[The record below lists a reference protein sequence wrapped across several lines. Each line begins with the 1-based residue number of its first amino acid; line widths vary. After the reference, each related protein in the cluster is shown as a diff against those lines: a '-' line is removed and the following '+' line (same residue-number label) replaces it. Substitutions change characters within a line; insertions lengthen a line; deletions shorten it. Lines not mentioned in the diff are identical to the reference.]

1 MKRKNTLLKK
11 IVILFLC
18 LVFPLIIVW
27 FFTLRYSN
35 QILRQQ
41 VLSSIDSNNTTY
53 ISHLN
58 NSLYTI
64 YGSGFTLVRQS
75 NLQTFSNG
83 FSGLST
89 YGRSTQINLLREE
102 LSAIAL
108 SLPFC
113 QSAHIFFENLGVM
126 YNSDGYQLGSFT
138 SITEEECETLKKIS
152 QETGAFHYYQNP
164 LTGQEELA
172 CCLMPFS
179 NASYGLIFVLS
190 VSDLQSYMENN
201 SSYENE
207 YYLFTIGTQFSLTD
221 MGKDIRKL

>member
-64 YGSGFTLVRQS
+64 YGSGFTLVQI
-75 NLQTFSNG
+75 
-83 FSGLST
+83 
-89 YGRSTQINLLREE
+89 GR
-102 LSAIAL
+102 
-108 SLPFC
+108 
-113 QSAHIFFENLGVM
+113 AHV
-126 YNSDGYQLGSFT
+126 
-138 SITEEECETLKKIS
+138 
-152 QETGAFHYYQNP
+152 
-164 LTGQEELA
+164 
-172 CCLMPFS
+172 
-179 NASYGLIFVLS
+179 
-190 VSDLQSYMENN
+190 
-201 SSYENE
+201 
-207 YYLFTIGTQFSLTD
+207 
-221 MGKDIRKL
+221 